1 MHRSLVLALAVVV
14 ASCSSSPSPR
24 PSHAD
29 DEQAVSKA
37 MDDYVAA
44 VRSSDAKKIIAWWTD
59 DGIFIEKNQPT
70 VVGAATMESQMAAVL
85 ATMKITRVA
94 LERVDLS
101 VSGDLAYVI
110 GNFEE
115 VVQPPEGKPISSTG
129 RVVYIWKRQADGAW
143 KIARLLATDPPA
155 SSTATTKDS
164 AAAKGG

>member
-14 ASCSSSPSPR
+14 AGCSSSPSPR

-70 VVGAATMESQMAAVL
+70 VVGAAKMESQMAAFL

-110 GNFEE
+110 GNFAEE
-115 VVQPPEGKPISSTG
+115 VQPPKGKPISSTG

-155 SSTATTKDS
+155 ASTATTKDS

>member
-1 MHRSLVLALAVVV
+1 LALAVV
-14 ASCSSSPSPR
+14 AAGCTSSSPASR

-29 DEQAVSKA
+29 DEKAVAAA

-70 VVGAATMESQMAAVL
+70 VVGSSVMESQMAAVL
-85 ATMKITRVA
+85 RTMRITRVT

-110 GNFEE
+110 GNFDE
-115 VVQPPEGKPISSTG
+115 VVQPPTGNPVSSTG
-129 RVVYIWKRQADGAW
+129 RAIYIWKRQADGGW

-155 SSTATTKDS
+155 VAAASAGVKDS
-164 AAAKGG
+164 ARAKGS